1 MLFILINGANIRFS
15 AKTTYL
21 CVRKET
27 KDKAMKSI
35 LIVEDDITYGMMLK
49 TWLGKKGFQV
59 TSVSSIARAQKHLET
74 EGADLVLSDLRL
86 PDKDGIDLLKWL
98 GTRGMPVPFIMMTG
112 YADIQSAVQAMK
124 LGASDYV
131 AKPVNPD
138 ELLKKIDETMQQPA
152 AAPVEAAGT
161 GKGNHSRPQASAQ
174 DAPSDYLEGESDA
187 ARQLYNY
194 VRLVAPTSMSVLI
207 NGASGTGKEY
217 VAHRIHQLSKRA
229 GQPFVAI
236 DCGSIPKELAAS
248 EFFGHVKGSFTGALT
263 DKTGAFVAANGGTI
277 FLDEIGNLSY
287 EVQIQLLRALQ
298 ERKIRPVGS
307 NKEISVDI
315 RLVSATNENLEQAI
329 EKGTFRQDLFHRI
342 NEFTLRM
349 PELKDRREDILLFA
363 NFFLDQANRE
373 LDKQLIGFD
382 DAASRALLEYH
393 WPGNLRQMKNIV
405 RRATLLAQGKFITL
419 NELTELHEPAQPRI
433 SLTLHNEET
442 EKQQIIEALRQT
454 GNNKSRAA
462 QLLKIDRKTLYNK
475 LKLYNIENL

>member
-1 MLFILINGANIRFS
+1 MMS
-15 AKTTYL
+15 
-21 CVRKET
+21 
-27 KDKAMKSI
+27 SI
-35 LIVEDDITYGMMLK
+35 LIVEDDITFGMMLK
-49 TWLGKKGFQV
+49 TWLGKKGFEV
-59 TSVSSIARAQKHLET
+59 SSVSNIARARKHIESQNV
-74 EGADLVLSDLRL
+74 DLILSDLRL
-86 PDKDGIDLLKWL
+86 PDHEGIDLLKWMNEQ
-98 GTRGMPVPFIMMTG
+98 GMDIPLIIMTG

-124 LGASDYV
+124 LGARDYI
-131 AKPVNPD
+131 AKPVNPE
-138 ELLKKIDETMQQPA
+138 ELLKKISECLQSEKSPA
-152 AAPVEAAGT
+152 THNVAKSSSK
-161 GKGNHSRPQASAQ
+161 KGASTSSKDSTENHRA
-174 DAPSDYLEGESDA
+174 YLEGESDA
-187 ARQLYNY
+187 AKQLYNY
-194 VRLVAPTSMSVLI
+194 VRLVAPTTMSVLI

-307 NKEISVDI
+307 NKEITVDV
-315 RLVSATNENLEQAI
+315 RLVSATNEDLEQAI

-382 DAASRALLEYH
+382 DAASRTLLEYH
-393 WPGNLRQMKNIV
+393 WPGNLRQMKNVV
-405 RRATLLAQGKFITL
+405 RRATLLAQNQLITL
-419 NELTELHEPAQPRI
+419 KELTELQQITHPHVGLPLR
-433 SLTLHNEET
+433 NEEA
-442 EKQQIIEALRQT
+442 EKHQIIEALRQT

-462 QLLKIDRKTLYNK
+462 QLLGIDRKTLYNK
-475 LKLYNIENL
+475 LKLYEIES

>member
-1 MLFILINGANIRFS
+1 MRA
-15 AKTTYL
+15 
-21 CVRKET
+21 
-27 KDKAMKSI
+27 I

-59 TSVSSIARAQKHLET
+59 ASASSIARAQKHIET
-74 EGADLVLSDLRL
+74 ESVDLILSDLRL

-98 GTRGMPVPFIMMTG
+98 SERGLQIPLIIMTG
-112 YADIQSAVQAMK
+112 YADIQSAVQAIK
-124 LGASDYV
+124 LGACDYIS
-131 AKPVNPD
+131 KPVNPD
-138 ELLKKIDETMQQPA
+138 ELLKKMDEALSTSSTPAKQMMHLPQTDDALTPNRSSVSPKQTMRF
-152 AAPVEAAGT
+152 EGEE
-161 GKGNHSRPQASAQ
+161 NRPQK
-174 DAPSDYLEGESDA
+174 DAGSTSFSSDYLEGESDVA
-187 ARQLYNY
+187 KQLYNY
-194 VRLVAPTSMSVLI
+194 VKLVAPTNMSVLI

-217 VAHRIHQLSKRA
+217 VAHRIHQLSRRSE
-229 GQPFVAI
+229 QPFVAI

-248 EFFGHVKGSFTGALT
+248 EFFGHVKGAFTGALT

-307 NKEISVDI
+307 TKEIQVDV

-329 EKGTFRQDLFHRI
+329 EKGTFREDLYHRI

-349 PELKDRREDILLFA
+349 PQLKERHEDILLFA

-373 LDKQLIGFD
+373 LDKHLIGFEEK
-382 DAASRALLEYH
+382 ASRALLEYH

-405 RRATLLAQGKFITL
+405 RRATLLAQGKFITTD
-419 NELTELHEPAQPRI
+419 ELSELSEPAPI
-433 SLTLHNEET
+433 SVGLPLRNEET

-462 QLLKIDRKTLYNK
+462 QLLGIDRKTLYNK
-475 LKLYNIENL
+475 LKLYSIFD

>member
-1 MLFILINGANIRFS
+1 
-15 AKTTYL
+15 
-21 CVRKET
+21 
-27 KDKAMKSI
+27 MKSI

-59 TSVSSIARAQKHLET
+59 SSASSIARAQKHIET
-74 EGADLVLSDLRL
+74 ESVDLILSDLRL

-98 GTRGMPVPFIMMTG
+98 GSQGLAIPLIMMTG

-124 LGASDYV
+124 LGACDYV

-138 ELLKKIDETMQQPA
+138 ELLKKITEALNASSAASKQTMQSPQTDHAFTPNRPSVPSKQTICSDET
-152 AAPVEAAGT
+152 
-161 GKGNHSRPQASAQ
+161 KNRPQKGAESGSFS
-174 DAPSDYLEGESDA
+174 SDYLEGESDA
-187 ARQLYNY
+187 AKQLYNY
-194 VRLVAPTSMSVLI
+194 VKLVSPTNMSVLI

-229 GQPFVAI
+229 NQPFVAI

-248 EFFGHVKGSFTGALT
+248 EFFGHVKGAFTGALT

-287 EVQIQLLRALQ
+287 EVQVQLLRALQ
-298 ERKIRPVGS
+298 ERKVRPVGS
-307 NKEISVDI
+307 NKEIQVDV

-329 EKGTFRQDLFHRI
+329 EKGTFREDLFHRI

-349 PELKDRREDILLFA
+349 PQLKDRREDILLFA

-373 LDKQLIGFD
+373 LDKHLIGFD
-382 DAASRALLEYH
+382 EKASRALLEYQ

-405 RRATLLAQGKFITL
+405 RRATLLAQDKFITL
-419 NELTELHEPAQPRI
+419 NELSELQNQAPAHIGMPLR
-433 SLTLHNEET
+433 NEEA
-442 EKQQIIEALRQT
+442 EKQQIIEALKQT
-454 GNNKSRAA
+454 GYNKSRAA
-462 QLLKIDRKTLYNK
+462 QLLGIDRKTLYNK
-475 LKLYNIENL
+475 LKLYEIEL